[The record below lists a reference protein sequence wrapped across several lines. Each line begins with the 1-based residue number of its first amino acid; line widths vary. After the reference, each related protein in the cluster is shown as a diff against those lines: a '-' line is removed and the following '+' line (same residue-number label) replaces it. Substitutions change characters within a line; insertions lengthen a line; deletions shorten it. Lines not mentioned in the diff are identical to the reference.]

1 MKKEI
6 FKKIIS
12 HIFSITS
19 TVFFTSIISTIII
32 TVMVNH
38 SWNKRFDEYKKKEI
52 KQLKEEA
59 NEFNKKTTDN
69 DEKTEET
76 EKKEE
81 ISSEELI
88 KITKVVQHY
97 FRNVITEDPVLEVAG
112 KKLVLKSKSVENSS
126 DKMFGKNSDYLGLF
140 ERNNGKELFVSYS
153 EKDDSEDEIKFSQE
167 TQKIITYFSLIDEE
181 KGKMVSFFP
190 DKKSLIIYDINF
202 KDLVE
207 RRKTN
212 KKIGSLD
219 GDLFERKE
227 VKTIDFK
234 DAKELNKILEEMFA
248 GTYNYN
254 K

>member
-6 FKKIIS
+6 LKKIIV
-12 HIFSITS
+12 HIFSIAA
-19 TVFFTSIISTIII
+19 TVSLSTIII

-38 SWNKRFDEYKKKEI
+38 SINKRFEEYKKKEI
-52 KQLKEEA
+52 EQLKEEV
-59 NEFNKKTTDN
+59 NEFNKKITDN
-69 DEKTEET
+69 DEKIEEN
-76 EKKEE
+76 EKREE
-81 ISSEELI
+81 ITQAELEE
-88 KITKVVQHY
+88 ITKVVQRY
-97 FRNVITEDPVLEVAG
+97 FRNIIIEDPVLEVEG

-126 DKMFGKNSDYLGLF
+126 DKMFGKNSEYLGFF
-140 ERNNGKELFVSYS
+140 ERNNGKKLFVSYS

-190 DKKSLIIYDINF
+190 DKKSLIIYDIIF

-212 KKIGSLD
+212 KEIGSLD
-219 GDLFERKE
+219 GDLFERTE
-227 VKTIDFK
+227 VKTVDFK
-234 DAKELNKILEEMFA
+234 DAKELNKILKEMFA

>member
-6 FKKIIS
+6 LKKIVT
-12 HIFSITS
+12 HIFSIAVTVSLS
-19 TVFFTSIISTIII
+19 TVII

-38 SWNKRFDEYKKKEI
+38 SMDKRFDEYKKKEI
-52 KQLKEEA
+52 EQLKEEA
-59 NEFNKKTTDN
+59 NEFNQKITDN
-69 DEKTEET
+69 DKKTEEITQGELT
-76 EKKEE
+76 E
-81 ISSEELI
+81 
-88 KITKVVQHY
+88 ITKVVQRY

-112 KKLVLKSKSVENSS
+112 QKLVLKSKSVENNS
-126 DKMFGKNSDYLGLF
+126 DKMFGKNSNYLGFF
-140 ERNNGKELFVSYS
+140 ERKNSKKLFVSYS
-153 EKDDSEDEIKFSQE
+153 EKDDSEDEIKFNQE

-181 KGKMVSFFP
+181 KGKMVTFFP
-190 DKKSLIIYDINF
+190 DKKSLTIYDMIF

-212 KKIGSLD
+212 KEIGSLD
-219 GDLFERKE
+219 GDLFERTE
-227 VKTIDFK
+227 VKTVDFK

>member
-6 FKKIIS
+6 LKKIVT
-12 HIFSITS
+12 HIFSIAA
-19 TVFFTSIISTIII
+19 TVSLSTIII
-32 TVMVNH
+32 IAIVNH
-38 SWNKRFDEYKKKEI
+38 SMNKRFDEYKKKEVE
-52 KQLKEEA
+52 QLKEES
-59 NEFNKKTTDN
+59 NEFNKKITDN
-69 DEKTEET
+69 DEKTEDT

-81 ISSEELI
+81 IAQAELEE
-88 KITKVVQHY
+88 ITKVVQHY
-97 FRNVITEDPVLEVAG
+97 FRNIITEDPFLEVAG

-126 DKMFGKNSDYLGLF
+126 DKMFGKNSDYLGFF

-153 EKDDSEDEIKFSQE
+153 EKDDSEDEIKFGQE
-167 TQKIITYFSLIDEE
+167 TKKIITYFSLIDEE
-181 KGKMVSFFP
+181 KGKMVAFFP
-190 DKKSLIIYDINF
+190 DKKSLVIYDVNF
-202 KDLVE
+202 KNLVE

-212 KKIGSLD
+212 KEIGSLD
-219 GDLFERKE
+219 GDLFERTE